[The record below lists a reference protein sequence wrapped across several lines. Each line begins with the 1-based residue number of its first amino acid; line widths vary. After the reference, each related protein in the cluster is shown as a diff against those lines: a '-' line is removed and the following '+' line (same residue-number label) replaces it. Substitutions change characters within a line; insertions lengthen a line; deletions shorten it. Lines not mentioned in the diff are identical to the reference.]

1 MPAVQRVEWRGLDW
15 CRKSV
20 KRLLRGKSDG
30 DLDEAVGATNGNKE
44 TDRFEIH

>member
-1 MPAVQRVEWRGLDW
+1 MPAVQRMEQRDLDW

-30 DLDEAVGATNGNKE
+30 GLDG
-44 TDRFEIH
+44 